1 MTKSLPVWNVYQ
13 YDVNSQT
20 FKLYNVYSHR
30 GFLKDLAEMKDIED
44 IDEYAEKLRRSIMYH
59 FWGRCEYEILI
70 AEWPYDEEK
79 GPRCDKVDIS
89 DMVKMNWPI
98 FVSYTY
104 NVKNEFV
111 KE

>member
-1 MTKSLPVWNVYQ
+1 MKFKWKSAAAYFFILLPVWNVYQ

-30 GFLKDLAEMKDIED
+30 GFLKDLVEMKDIED

-59 FWGRCEYEILI
+59 FWGKCEYEILI

-79 GPRCDKVDIS
+79 GPCPVPAGDPEEWS
-89 DMVKMNWPI
+89 
-98 FVSYTY
+98 S
-104 NVKNEFV
+104 
-111 KE
+111 